1 MGSDDRGA
9 GAADAGQRPI
19 AHDQNRTLARDKGV
33 ELSLGAPTIGLMSF
47 RQIYC
52 LFSAQQVNE
61 LMQKIHKLT
70 DN

>member
-1 MGSDDRGA
+1 MFCEDRCDFCA
-9 GAADAGQRPI
+9 SK
-19 AHDQNRTLARDKGV
+19 LLLGV
-33 ELSLGAPTIGLMSF
+33 RTIGLMSF
-47 RQIYC
+47 HRICC